1 MLRMTD
7 IAAKAGVSQS
17 TVSFV
22 LNGRHTAIRIS
33 EETRLKVLAAA
44 EELGYRSNRIAR
56 AVRTGNTRM
65 LGIVGGDLG
74 LEHVGAML
82 GGAIEEANRHNYTLK
97 PLPEFSMP
105 DTREIVRWSSEWRLS
120 GVIALHLTSALLDE
134 MHEESQSYGYPLL
147 LLDTGTQFRDMPQI
161 ASDDASGTEAAVE
174 HLVSLGHK
182 KIAYI
187 SGEEISTISPLRESL
202 FQKAMAKRGLE
213 VPAGFI
219 INGDF
224 RFREPSEKAAR
235 TLLSLPAKTRP
246 SAIFCGGDRI
256 AAITVQVAAE
266 LGLGVPSDVSVV
278 GTANLSI
285 ADLLNPRLTTIE
297 QPFQEMGRAAVR
309 RLLEIVGPTEEGEAE
324 QALAESEVPTLAS
337 RWEGP
342 IQLLETRLI
351 VRDSTAPPSSTH

>member
-44 EELGYRSNRIAR
+44 EELGYRNNRIAR

-65 LGIVGGDLG
+65 LGVVGGDLG
-74 LEHVGAML
+74 TEHVGAML

-97 PLPEFSMP
+97 PLPDVS
-105 DTREIVRWSSEWRLS
+105 DGGNTREIVRWSSEWRLS
-120 GVIALHLTSALLDE
+120 GVIALHLPSTLLDA

-161 ASDDASGTEAAVE
+161 ASDDAAGTEAAIE
-174 HLVSLGHK
+174 HLVWLGHK
-182 KIAYI
+182 RIAYI
-187 SGEEISTISPLRESL
+187 SGEEISTLSPLREGL
-202 FQKAMAKRGLE
+202 FRAAMTKRGLE
-213 VPAGFI
+213 VPDGFVL
-219 INGDF
+219 NANY
-224 RFREPSEKAAR
+224 RFREPNEKAAH
-235 TLLSLPAKTRP
+235 TLLSLPAKKRP
-246 SAIFCGGDRI
+246 TAIFCGGDRI
-256 AAITVQVAAE
+256 AAITIQVAAS
-266 LGLGVPSDVSVV
+266 LGLNVPGDVSVV

-285 ADLLNPRLTTIE
+285 ADLMNPRLTTIE
-297 QPFQEMGRAAVR
+297 QPFREMGQAAVR
-309 RLLEIVGPTEEGEAE
+309 RLLEIVEPSAV
-324 QALAESEVPTLAS
+324 SEDGVLENDKVDLKV
-337 RWEGP
+337 RFNGP

-351 VRDSTAPPSSTH
+351 VRDSTGLAKK